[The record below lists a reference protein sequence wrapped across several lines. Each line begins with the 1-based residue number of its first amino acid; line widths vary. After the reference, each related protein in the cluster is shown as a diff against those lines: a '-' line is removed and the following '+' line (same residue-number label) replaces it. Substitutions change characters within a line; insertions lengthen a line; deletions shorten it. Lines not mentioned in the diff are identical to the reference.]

1 LISLPFN
8 YLYCILVLKITED
21 GMKNKVTTKE
31 DLIKRI
37 LEQRERLSFFG
48 VTSIGLFGSFVRGE
62 QTDSSDIDILVEFTP
77 EKHTFDN
84 FMDVSFLLEE
94 TLGRKV
100 EIITPE
106 GLSPH
111 IGPHILKEVE
121 RVPVA
126 A

>member
-1 LISLPFN
+1 M
-8 YLYCILVLKITED
+8 E
-21 GMKNKVTTKE
+21 NKVTTKE
-31 DLIKRI
+31 ELIKRI
-37 LEQRERLSFFG
+37 LEQRERLLFLG

-77 EKHTFDN
+77 EKHAFDN
-84 FMDVSFLLEE
+84 FMDVSFLLED

-100 EIITPE
+100 EVVTPE

-121 RVPVA
+121 RVPVTA
-126 A
+126 